1 MEENVATLSSEG
13 KHMSLSDD
21 DKNWIASVIA
31 SAIGASE
38 ARLTA
43 KLESLPA
50 QEDLERFATPQDLE
64 RFATREDLERFATR
78 EDLEPFATRQDLE
91 RFATREDLEPFA
103 TRQDLERFATRQDL
117 ERVETSLLTEFHKW
131 ASPMEQRMRTHRE
144 ALRALDLETARLD
157 ERITKLEPPPQQH

>member
-1 MEENVATLSSEG
+1 
-13 KHMSLSDD
+13 MSLTDD
-21 DKNWIASVIA
+21 DKNWIASAIA

-38 ARLTA
+38 ARLTH
-43 KLESLPA
+43 KLESLPGH
-50 QEDLERFATPQDLE
+50 QDLE
-64 RFATREDLERFATR
+64 R
-78 EDLEPFATRQDLE
+78 
-91 RFATREDLEPFA
+91 FA